1 MSAIIKNMVL
11 TKRVREA
18 EQQDRTRF
26 LAQAKGDPGPQG
38 DTGPAPKHEWQG
50 TKLRFQKP
58 DGKWGKLTDLKGDA
72 GKDGTAG
79 RTVVVARGGSS
90 GTDLASLTPGN
101 TNAEPTGLVVFQGG
115 KAVNLPWPAFIQTI
129 AGAVDVGTE
138 MARRTDFVGEILM
151 YRGEAAPGTA
161 ETAAAWRIKRVMFSP
176 DGDIT
181 ETFASGNADFI
192 NAWSDRATLEYI

>member
-11 TKRVREA
+11 AKRVREA

-26 LAQAKGDPGPQG
+26 LAQAKGDQGEPGPA
-38 DTGPAPKHEWQG
+38 GPAPAHEWQG

-58 DGKWGKLTDLKGDA
+58 DGKWGKLTDLKGA
-72 GKDGTAG
+72 PGKDGTTG

-90 GTDLASLTPGN
+90 GGGVGSLLPGASN
-101 TNAEPTGLVVFQGG
+101 VEPTGIAVVQAGQW
-115 KAVNLPWPAFIQTI
+115 VNLSWPAFIQTI

-138 MARRTDFVGEILM
+138 MARRTDFVGETLM

-161 ETAAAWRIKRVMFSP
+161 ETAAAWRIKRVTFAP

-181 ETFASGNADFI
+181 ETFASGNADFV
-192 NAWSDRATLEYI
+192 NAWDDRAALEYI